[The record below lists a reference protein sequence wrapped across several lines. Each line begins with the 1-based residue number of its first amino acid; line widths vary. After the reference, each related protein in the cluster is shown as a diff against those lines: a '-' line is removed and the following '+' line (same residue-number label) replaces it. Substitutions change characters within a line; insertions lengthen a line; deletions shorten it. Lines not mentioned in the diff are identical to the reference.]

1 MQQWKWFE
9 AIPLMDFMMEMVS
22 FSSVSCPR
30 YGSIEFCDNQ
40 LMRFAASVG
49 TILDHIPNLLPF
61 FLQVNGLLQ
70 CTQTLVGKSAFLTP
84 FMVAGYENNQ
94 VILGVQLAFIFC

>member
-1 MQQWKWFE
+1 
-9 AIPLMDFMMEMVS
+9 
-22 FSSVSCPR
+22 
-30 YGSIEFCDNQ
+30 
-40 LMRFAASVG
+40 
-49 TILDHIPNLLPF
+49 
-61 FLQVNGLLQ
+61 VNGLLQ

>member
-1 MQQWKWFE
+1 
-9 AIPLMDFMMEMVS
+9 MMEMIS

-61 FLQVNGLLQ
+61 FSPGEW
-70 CTQTLVGKSAFLTP
+70 P
-84 FMVAGYENNQ
+84 VAMHTN
-94 VILGVQLAFIFC
+94 LGG